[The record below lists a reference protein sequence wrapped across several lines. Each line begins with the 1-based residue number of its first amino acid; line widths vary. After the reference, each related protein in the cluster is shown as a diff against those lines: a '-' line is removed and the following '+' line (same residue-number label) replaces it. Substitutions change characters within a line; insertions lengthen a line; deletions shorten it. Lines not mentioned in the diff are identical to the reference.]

1 VVRCDETPELK
12 GAKETAELGAGVG
25 RGLTSG
31 DRVAEMPDFHPIRV
45 VCATRGKTGRA
56 GFNQVVLG
64 DGPPPRGLLLVAI
77 YPDEG
82 LRLWMKPFS
91 VLEPYTKAQHGSYS
105 RNLNVS
111 VDNPPD
117 YLGEPVRISRNDVDQ
132 TEEGLFQKILGAQT
146 NTKNKLVRE
155 LFGF

>member
-1 VVRCDETPELK
+1 
-12 GAKETAELGAGVG
+12 
-25 RGLTSG
+25 
-31 DRVAEMPDFHPIRV
+31 MPDFHPIRV

-77 YPDEG
+77 YSDEG
-82 LRLWMKPFS
+82 LRLWMEPFS
-91 VLEPYTKAQHGSYS
+91 VLEPYTKAQHRSYS